1 MNTLHEL
8 TLKQIR
14 TEMDDAQVKQS
25 IIAMMM
31 NMQDSAIS
39 KLERKP
45 IAALPLG
52 KLIAYLEAL
61 EANVELSVTLKSGDV
76 VIIKQ

>member
-1 MNTLHEL
+1 
-8 TLKQIR
+8 
-14 TEMDDAQVKQS
+14 
-25 IIAMMM
+25 MMM
-31 NMQDSAIS
+31 NMQDPAIS

>member
-8 TLKQIR
+8 TLKKIR

-31 NMQDSAIS
+31 NMQDPAIS

-45 IAALPLG
+45 IATLPLG

-61 EANVELSVTLKSGDV
+61 EANVEISVTLKSGDV
-76 VIIKQ
+76 VTIKQ